1 MIERTVFGDNSVSL
15 AKTLKVIGT
24 LLIVSGSKEEA
35 RQFLFEALLV
45 FELRGQSK
53 LVKET

>member
-35 RQFLFEALLV
+35 RKFLFEALLV